1 MVVITGAGI
10 VSAIGIGKSAN
21 YRALLQGKSGIETPC
36 YLPTCHKEFPVGEV
50 KCSNRELEEQLG
62 LCAATSPCNKE
73 QSETNGKG
81 DYARSELFA
90 MVAIREALAEATL
103 GECKPTMALVSGTTV
118 GGMDRTE
125 AVYPDQLTLE
135 ILQHHDCGASTNRI
149 ADFFGCFNM
158 SITASTACS
167 SATNA
172 LIMAA
177 RLIESGKVEMAVAG
191 GTECLTRFH
200 LNGFKSLM
208 ILDRKPCGPF
218 DANRNGLNLGEGAGY
233 LVLESETSAR
243 ARRAKILGILLGYG
257 NACDAY
263 HATASSPDGYGAYQA
278 MALALSKARLIPS
291 DIQYVNAH
299 GTGTPN
305 NDASE
310 SAALRR
316 LFSNNMPAISSTKG
330 FTGHT
335 TSASGGIESVFCLM
349 ALQQQFIP
357 INLGWR
363 QSDVDCI
370 QPCMS
375 TQPLMP
381 LQHVLCN
388 GFGFGGNDSAIV
400 ISHPA
405 MIEKMRQSDENVPSS
420 ETSISEI
427 ADKKQPYHH
436 VYIVARTENVPTA
449 EYREYINPMKTRRL
463 GRMMKAALVSALKT
477 LRMSET
483 PQPDIIINGTRFG
496 CLEDSEKL
504 LDALVAEGEE
514 ASMPTHFMQST
525 HNTVATQIAISTK
538 NHGYN
543 ATYSQG
549 AVSFECALLDAFLQL
564 RSGEARTALVCCND
578 ALTDSLREKFL
589 AVGLPA
595 DEYKTGMSLAVM
607 LSVECGN
614 HAIAELQDVSV
625 RHNADGTDVAEISI
639 LELNNR
645 GGN

>member
-21 YRALLQGKSGIETPC
+21 YRALLQGKSGIGMPC
-36 YLPTCHKEFPVGEV
+36 YLPTSHKEFPVGEV
-50 KCSNRELEEQLG
+50 KCTNRELEELLG
-62 LCAATSPCNKE
+62 LHVVAPQCNKV
-73 QSETNGKG
+73 QGETIEKT

-90 MVAIREALAEATL
+90 MVAIREALEEATL
-103 GECKPTMALVSGTTV
+103 GEIKPIMALVSGTTV
-118 GGMDRTE
+118 GGMDKTE
-125 AVYPDQLTLE
+125 AVYPNHLTSE
-135 ILQHHDCGASTNRI
+135 ILQHHDCGSSTNRI

-158 SITASTACS
+158 TNTVSTACS

-172 LIMAA
+172 IIMAA
-177 RLIESGKVEMAVAG
+177 RLIESGKVDMAVAG

-208 ILDRKPCGPF
+208 ILDRKPCSPF
-218 DANRNGLNLGEGAGY
+218 DINRNGLNLGEGAGY
-233 LVLESETSAR
+233 LVLESESSAR
-243 ARRAKILGILLGYG
+243 ARNAKILGILSGYG

-278 MALALSKARLIPS
+278 MAQALSKAHLTPN

-299 GTGTPN
+299 GTGTAN

-316 LFSNNMPAISSTKG
+316 LFSSNMPAISSTKG
-330 FTGHT
+330 FIGHT

-357 INLGWR
+357 INLGWH

-370 QPCMS
+370 HPCMNVHS
-375 TQPLMP
+375 LTP

-388 GFGFGGNDSAIV
+388 GFGFGGNASSVV

-405 MIEKMRQSDENVPSS
+405 MIEKMQYFDEKRPLS
-420 ETSISEI
+420 ETTTSKIASE
-427 ADKKQPYHH
+427 KQPYCS
-436 VYIVARTENVPTA
+436 VYIVARAENVPTA
-449 EYREYINPMKTRRL
+449 EYSEYINPMKTRRL
-463 GRMMKAALVSALKT
+463 GKMMKVALVSALKA
-477 LRMSET
+477 LRMSGVT
-483 PQPDIIINGTRFG
+483 QPDLIINGTHFG
-496 CLEDSEKL
+496 CLEDSEL
-504 LDALVAEGEE
+504 FLDALVAEGEE

-525 HNTVATQIAISTK
+525 HNTVATQIAINIK

-564 RSGEARTALVCCND
+564 RYGEARTALVCCND
-578 ALTDSLREKFL
+578 ALTDSFRRKFCAL
-589 AVGLPA
+589 GLPT
-595 DEYKTGMSLAVM
+595 DEYKEGKSLAVV
-607 LSVECGN
+607 LSVERGD

-625 RHNADGTDVAEISI
+625 HHNANGKDVAEMSI
-639 LELNNR
+639 IELNDRKEN
-645 GGN
+645 